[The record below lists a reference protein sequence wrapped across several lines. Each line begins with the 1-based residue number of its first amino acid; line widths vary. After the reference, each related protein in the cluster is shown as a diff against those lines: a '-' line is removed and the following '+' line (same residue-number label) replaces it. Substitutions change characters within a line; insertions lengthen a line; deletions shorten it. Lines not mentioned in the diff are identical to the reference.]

1 MKRGL
6 LFLILIA
13 FSWLYGCA
21 PAPEQNVAQKLHAYH
36 DSGFGWTASV
46 PEDWFMCNVPGG
58 QFVRG
63 LPLTDPTRLF
73 FWTYNNRSVDDIR
86 AELESSG
93 GVINQ
98 TQVAEIAA
106 SSLRWIRYRG
116 EARTDKKLNVE
127 FVLAADGRNTHLV
140 ALLARRSE
148 LESLVESVLLP
159 AVESFVPG
167 SPDAPTSVLKVAPSE
182 PDYWPTQGWRK
193 ASLESQGMDSEQMDS
208 MLALIR
214 REAIPLD
221 SLTIVRHGYI
231 VLDETYPP
239 FKAEDLHELHSA
251 TKSITSALVG
261 IALRDAQI
269 EGGETVS
276 VQTPLLDFFPSYQ
289 IANLD
294 ERKQAMTLE
303 HVLAMTSGLDWKEWG
318 TAYESGTGNDLV
330 MMIES
335 SQDWTQY
342 VLNRPMAADP
352 GTAFLYNSGGSH
364 VLSAVVTRLSGMPA
378 ADLATERLFTPLG
391 IHDFEWSHSPDG
403 TTAGW
408 ANLRMHPKDLARI
421 GLLYLHRGKW
431 DGEQI
436 VPAEWVEASTTDH
449 VPEPEYEYGYQWWL
463 DVADNYAFMAGRF
476 GQVMIV
482 APQQDL
488 VIVFT
493 AHLPDTVSDV
503 GVTRWLAEKFIL
515 PAAE

>member
-1 MKRGL
+1 
-6 LFLILIA
+6 
-13 FSWLYGCA
+13 
-21 PAPEQNVAQKLHAYH
+21 
-36 DSGFGWTASV
+36 
-46 PEDWFMCNVPGG
+46 
-58 QFVRG
+58 
-63 LPLTDPTRLF
+63 
-73 FWTYNNRSVDDIR
+73 
-86 AELESSG
+86 LESSG

-98 TQVAEIAA
+98 TKTAEVTT
-106 SSLRWIRYRG
+106 SSLRWTRYRG
-116 EARTDKKLNVE
+116 NARTDKNLTVE
-127 FVLAADGRNTHLV
+127 FALAADNRNTHLV

-148 LESLVESVLLP
+148 LDSLVQAVLLP

-167 SPDAPTSVLKVAPSE
+167 VPDAPTSVLAVAPSE
-182 PDYWPTQGWRK
+182 PDYWPTHGWRS
-193 ASLESQGMDSEQMDS
+193 ASPVSQAMDSQRLDS
-208 MLALIR
+208 MLELIR

-231 VLDETYPP
+231 VLDKTYPP
-239 FKAEDLHELHSA
+239 FEADNLHELHSA
-251 TKSITSALVG
+251 TKSVTSALVG
-261 IALRDAQI
+261 IALRDAQV
-269 EGGETVS
+269 EAGETVS
-276 VQTPLLDFFPSYQ
+276 VQTPLLGFFPSHQ
-289 IANLD
+289 IANVD

-318 TAYESGTGNDLV
+318 AAYESGTGNDLV

-391 IHDFEWSHSPDG
+391 IDDFQWSRSPEGVAD
-403 TTAGW
+403 GW

-421 GLLYLHRGKW
+421 GLLYLHRGEW
-431 DGEQI
+431 DGQQI
-436 VPAEWVEASTTDH
+436 IPSEWIEASTTDH
-449 VPEPEYEYGYQWWL
+449 VLEPEYEYGYQWWL

-476 GQVMIV
+476 GQVVIA
-482 APQQDL
+482 APQQDM

-493 AHLPDTVSDV
+493 AHLPDTVGDV
-503 GVTRWLAEKFIL
+503 GVTRWLAEKFIF